1 MSKTNNTTSNRQLP
15 PIPLML
21 ADNQLIQRQSGSN
34 CNVAVIGPPGCGKT
48 HSILT
53 PNLLL
58 STDCSLIVD
67 DKKGVLYRKTRKYFK
82 QHGYRILKFDT
93 VNTDDCRDNVRFNPF
108 ALLRT
113 RNDALTLANIM
124 LPDELGTRDV
134 FWLHSARALAVCLME
149 IGMHMIDLDPETKEF
164 DLNGFFI
171 ILHAVG
177 RNPDEDDS
185 IDIVIEEH
193 ERMGLQYDSMED
205 YKMLKHCAESTWRS
219 IVVTLEGHMQKFHT
233 TQIMDL
239 MSTNT
244 ISFTD
249 MGSSKTILYV
259 VNNDM
264 DNSKSAIIQLL
275 YREICA
281 QLTRYA
287 DLCCAKYNN
296 ILPIPVRFLIDD
308 FASGTRQADFENII
322 ANCRS
327 RNISYVLCFQSIS
340 QLRSLYEKK
349 ADGIL
354 DCLEYQVYF
363 GTSNV
368 ETNQYLSNAA
378 NMPYDRVQRM
388 RSDQVLVLHR
398 CEPAR
403 LIARNRPEELSL
415 FKESS
420 LGSPSR

>member
-1 MSKTNNTTSNRQLP
+1 MSKINNTSSNRQLP

-21 ADNQLIQRQSGSN
+21 GDNQLIQRKSGSN
-34 CNVAVIGPPGCGKT
+34 CNVAVVGPPGCGKT

-67 DKKGVLYRKTRKYFK
+67 DKKGVLYRKTHKFFK
-82 QHGYRILKFDT
+82 KHGYRILKFDT
-93 VNTDDCRDNVRFNPF
+93 VSPAESCSDSIRFNPF
-108 ALLRT
+108 ALLYT
-113 RNDALTLANIM
+113 RDDAVTLANLL
-124 LPDELGTRDV
+124 LPDALETKDV

-149 IGMHMIDLDPETKEF
+149 IGMHMAALSAEELNLGYFF
-164 DLNGFFI
+164 D
-171 ILHAVG
+171 ILHVVE
-177 RNPDEDDS
+177 RDPDKEDL
-185 IDIVIEEH
+185 IDDIIKQHEEN
-193 ERMGLQYDSMED
+193 GLRYDSMQD
-205 YKMLKHCAESTWRS
+205 YKMLKQCAASTWCS
-219 IVVTLEGHMQKFHT
+219 IVITLEGYMQKFHT
-233 TQIMDL
+233 TQTMNL

-244 ISFTD
+244 ISFAD
-249 MGSSKTILYV
+249 MVSAKTILYV
-259 VNNDM
+259 INNDM
-264 DNSKSAIIQLL
+264 DNSKSPVIQLL
-275 YREICA
+275 YRQICA
-281 QLTRYA
+281 GLTRYA
-287 DLCCAKYNN
+287 DLECAEYNN
-296 ILPIPVRFLIDD
+296 MLPIPVRFFIAD

-327 RNISYVLCFQSIS
+327 RNISYILCFQSIS
-340 QLRSLYEKK
+340 QLRALYGKK

-368 ETNQYLSNAA
+368 ETNQYLSDAA
-378 NMPYDRVQRM
+378 NMPCDKIQRM
-388 RSDQVLVLHR
+388 RHDQVLVLHR

-403 LIARNRPEELSL
+403 LTARNRPEELVL

>member
-1 MSKTNNTTSNRQLP
+1 MSNINSTPSDRQLP

-21 ADNQLIQRQSGSN
+21 ADNQLIQRKSGSN
-34 CNVAVIGPPGCGKT
+34 CNVAVVGPPGCDKT

-67 DKKGVLYRKTRKYFK
+67 DKKGVLYRRTRQYFQK
-82 QHGYRILKFDT
+82 HGYRILKFDT
-93 VNTDDCRDNVRFNPF
+93 VNPTDCSNDNIRFNPF
-108 ALLRT
+108 ALLYNRD
-113 RNDALTLANIM
+113 NAVSLANLL
-124 LPDELGTRDV
+124 LPDDLESKDF

-149 IGMHMIDLDPETKEF
+149 IGMHTVDREVEEF
-164 DLNGFFI
+164 NLQSFFT

-177 RNPDEDDS
+177 RDPNEEDGVNL
-185 IDIVIEEH
+185 IIEQH
-193 ERMGLQYDSMED
+193 EEDGLLYDSMRD
-205 YKMLKHCAESTWRS
+205 YTMLKRCAEDTWRS
-219 IVVTLEGHMQKFHT
+219 IVITLEGYMQKFHT
-233 TQIMDL
+233 VQIMNL

-249 MGSSKTILYV
+249 MASAKTILYV
-259 VNNDM
+259 INNDM
-264 DNSKSAIIQLL
+264 DNAKSSVLQLL
-275 YREICA
+275 YRQICA
-281 QLTRYA
+281 RLTLYA
-287 DLCCAKYNN
+287 DLECEEYRNM
-296 ILPIPVRFLIDD
+296 LPIPVRFFIDD

-327 RNISYVLCFQSIS
+327 RNISYILCFQSIS
-340 QLRSLYEKK
+340 QLRSLYGKN

-354 DCLEYQVYF
+354 DCMEYQVYF

-378 NMPYDRVQRM
+378 NMPCDRIQRM

-398 CEPAR
+398 CEAAR
-403 LIARNRPEELSL
+403 LTARNRPEELAS

-420 LGSPSR
+420 LSSPSR